1 MLKLNGI
8 TPVMA
13 TPFFENEQIDEN
25 GLRSEIDFAI
35 GAGAVALA
43 GPGYG
48 SEFYKMSDG
57 ERYRFADILVDQVK
71 GRVPTIIATSSDSS
85 YRTIE
90 FSKFAERIS
99 ADCLMV
105 TPPRTTKLPASEIFD
120 YYSRLCAAVSIP
132 VMLQDADFTG
142 AGLPADVFVDL
153 ARRHENFLF
162 TKLEI
167 VMPGQKCAEILER
180 TGGRVSI
187 IYGLGGIAMLDGLY
201 RGASAVM
208 PGAGMLEVYVRTYRL
223 YRAGQRREAQALF
236 SRLIPYLSF
245 ALQHLELAVG
255 MEKRVLAKRGI
266 IPSDRMRTPSLRF
279 DKAGEDQIAQYIDD
293 AVALAEECRAA
304 SLIQPQKRG
313 DAEKYD
319 SSSGDAA
326 RSSSAI

>member
-1 MLKLNGI
+1 MLQLNGI
-8 TPVMA
+8 TPVMV
-13 TPFFENEQIDEN
+13 TPFRENEEIDETS
-25 GLRSEIDFAI
+25 LRREIDFAI
-35 GAGAVALA
+35 SAGAAAVS

-71 GRVPTIIATSSDSS
+71 GRVPVIIATSSDST

-90 FSKFAERIS
+90 FSRFAERIS

-105 TPPRTTKLPASEIFD
+105 TPPRTTKLPNSEIVD
-120 YYSRLCAAVSIP
+120 YYSRLCDAVSLP

-142 AGLPADVFVDL
+142 AGLPSDVFVSL

-180 TGGRVSI
+180 TGGRVQI

-201 RGASAVM
+201 RGACAFM
-208 PGAGMLEVYVRTYRL
+208 PGTALLEVYVRTYRL
-223 YRAGQRREAQALF
+223 YQAGQKQEAHALF
-236 SRLIPYLSF
+236 SRLIPYLAF

-255 MEKRVLAKRGI
+255 MEKRVMARRGI
-266 IPSDRMRTPSLRF
+266 IPDDRMRHPSLRS
-279 DKAGEDQIAQYIDD
+279 DKAGEDQIAQYVEE
-293 AVALAEECRAA
+293 AAALAAECRDALAA
-304 SLIQPQKRG
+304 PEPQRAG
-313 DAEKYD
+313 A
-319 SSSGDAA
+319 
-326 RSSSAI
+326 